1 MADLTKIRNLKETQ
15 LNEIAVGEI
24 VLNVDAM
31 TYVTKNSA
39 GKVVPY
45 DIDYKLPDGDATKLY
60 LKWNNTTQA
69 YNAKTL
75 LELKDDIWV
84 NGTPVNAVA
93 ASAVLAAGGIPT
105 AGKRVTIGEVD
116 YTFVEALTE
125 PAEANEILLE
135 ESASLILDNLI
146 SAINAGDGE
155 GTKYGTGTVVHP
167 TVSAVAGEDADT
179 VVLTAKTKGN
189 AGNDIGVSTDDGNLS
204 FGGEVTTLEGGIDG
218 TVASQW
224 DMYKDSSYIY
234 VAIATNTIADTNWR
248 RIALG
253 NAYFE

>member
-105 AGKRVTIGEVD
+105 AGKRVTIGEID
-116 YTFVEALTE
+116 YTFIEELTE
-125 PAEANEILLE
+125 PAKANEILLE
-135 ESASLILDNLI
+135 ESASLTLDNLI

-167 TVSAVAGEDADT
+167 RVSAVAGEGDT
-179 VVLTAKTKGN
+179 INLTAKTKGN
-189 AGNDIGVSTDDGNLS
+189 SGNDIEVSTDDSNLS

-253 NAYFE
+253 SAYFE